1 MIGSPVPLHSSTHPM
16 IVVRNIFQI
25 KAGAMKQA
33 VALIKQGLALTERAG
48 FSHSRALTDIVG
60 DFYTLVLETECAS
73 LQDFERGIKE
83 SFSAADWQAWYQQLT
98 PLVQSGRREIMQIV
112 D

>member
-1 MIGSPVPLHSSTHPM
+1 M

-33 VALIKQGLALTERAG
+33 VALIKQGKAFTERAG
-48 FSHSRALTDIVG
+48 FAKSRALTDVVG
-60 DFYTLVLETECAS
+60 DFYTLVLEIECES
-73 LQDFERGIKE
+73 LQDFERGLSKNFGDSE
-83 SFSAADWQAWYQQLT
+83 WQAWYQQIT

-112 D
+112 GD

>member
-1 MIGSPVPLHSSTHPM
+1 M

-25 KAGAMKQA
+25 KAGSMKQA
-33 VALIKQGLALTERAG
+33 VALVKQGQALTERAG
-48 FSHSRALTDIVG
+48 FTHSRALTDVVG

-73 LQDFERGIKE
+73 LQDFERGIGE
-83 SFSAADWQAWYQQLT
+83 SFANSEWQAWYKQLT

-112 D
+112 S

>member
-1 MIGSPVPLHSSTHPM
+1 M

-25 KAGAMKQA
+25 KAGSMKQA
-33 VALIKQGLALTERAG
+33 VALVKENRPFIERAG
-48 FSHSRALTDIVG
+48 FTSVRALTDVVG

-73 LQDFERGIKE
+73 LQEFERGIGE
-83 SFSAADWQAWYQQLT
+83 SFGSAEWQAWYQRFT

-112 D
+112 E

>member
-1 MIGSPVPLHSSTHPM
+1 M

-25 KAGAMKQA
+25 KAGSMKQA
-33 VALIKQGLALTERAG
+33 VVLAKQGQSLTERAG
-48 FSHSRALTDIVG
+48 FVRSRALTDVVG

-73 LQDFERGIKE
+73 LQDFERGISE
-83 SFSAADWQAWYQQLT
+83 SFANAEWQAWYQQFT

-112 D
+112 S